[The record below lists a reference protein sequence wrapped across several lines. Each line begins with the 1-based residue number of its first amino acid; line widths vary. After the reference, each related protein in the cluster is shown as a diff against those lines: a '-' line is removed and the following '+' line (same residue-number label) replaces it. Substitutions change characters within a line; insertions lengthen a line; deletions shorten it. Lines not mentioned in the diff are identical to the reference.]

1 MAAARKCRRLIAKS
15 TSGEMRGR
23 MDYRKFYAKPLQLG
37 DVMTGEMAGLESAN
51 RISPRALF

>member
-1 MAAARKCRRLIAKS
+1 
-15 TSGEMRGR
+15 MRGR